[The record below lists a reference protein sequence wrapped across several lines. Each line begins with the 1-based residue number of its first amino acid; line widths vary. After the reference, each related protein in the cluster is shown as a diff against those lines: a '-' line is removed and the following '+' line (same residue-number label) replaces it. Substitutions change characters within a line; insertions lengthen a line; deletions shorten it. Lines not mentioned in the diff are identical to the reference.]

1 MTDNSR
7 ITVVAFQREE
17 DNFVDFVFLS
27 NFMGYQN
34 RPGIFKVR
42 GLEVESN
49 WSLKHWSINTNYTFT
64 EKVGQAPLRL
74 PKHAANIGLNYAAPK
89 TQWGL
94 HWRYIGK
101 RYDVNPAF
109 TQEKLDAYALVDARI
124 AFPDFIG
131 NTTAS
136 LAVTNVFDV
145 EYTEIFGFTT
155 LGRNLN
161 IALRYAF

>member
-1 MTDNSR
+1 
-7 ITVVAFQREE
+7 
-17 DNFVDFVFLS
+17 
-27 NFMGYQN
+27 
-34 RPGIFKVR
+34 
-42 GLEVESN
+42 
-49 WSLKHWSINTNYTFT
+49 
-64 EKVGQAPLRL
+64 VGQAPLRL

-94 HWRYIGK
+94 HWRYIGS
-101 RYDVNPAF
+101 RYDVNQVF

-124 AFPDFIG
+124 DFPNFIG

-136 LAVTNVFDV
+136 LALTNVFDV